1 MAVLI
6 ENRQNCLPLSQENV
20 RRTAQAILDALDS
33 PEAELS
39 LLIVDDRRIAEL
51 NRQYLQ
57 REGPTNVIAFPM
69 REGGADQPST
79 PLLGDVVISA
89 ETAQREALEAD
100 MDVSLRFAQLLVHGI
115 LHLFGYD
122 HESGGAEALEM
133 DARSHELLN
142 RIGDRVQDL
151 TD

>member
-1 MAVLI
+1 
-6 ENRQNCLPLSQENV
+6 LSLEKI
-20 RRTAQAILDALDS
+20 RRTAQVILDALDN

-39 LLIVDDRRIAEL
+39 LLILDDRQIADL
-51 NRQYLQ
+51 NREYLQ

-69 REGGADQPST
+69 REGDDSQPPT

-89 ETAQREALEAD
+89 QCAEREANEAG
-100 MDVSLRFAQLLVHGI
+100 MNVSLRFAQLLVHGI

-122 HESGGAEALEM
+122 HESGETQALEM

-142 RIGDRVQDL
+142 RIGPQIDDL
-151 TD
+151 LL

>member
-1 MAVLI
+1 M
-6 ENRQNCLPLSQENV
+6 SQENV

-69 REGGADQPST
+69 REGETSQPPT

-89 ETAQREALEAD
+89 ETAQREAFEAD

>member
-1 MAVLI
+1 
-6 ENRQNCLPLSQENV
+6 LSQENV

-69 REGGADQPST
+69 REGETSQPPT

-89 ETAQREALEAD
+89 ETAQREAFEAD

>member
-1 MAVLI
+1 LSP
-6 ENRQNCLPLSQENV
+6 ENI
-20 RRTAQAILDALDS
+20 RRTAQVILDALGS

-39 LLIVDDRRIAEL
+39 LLIVDDHRIAEL

-69 REGGADQPST
+69 RGGDAGQPPT

-89 ETAQREALEAD
+89 ETAQREAMEAD

-142 RIGDRVQDL
+142 RIGAQIEDL

>member
-1 MAVLI
+1 MSL
-6 ENRQNCLPLSQENV
+6 EKT
-20 RRTAQAILDALDS
+20 RRTAQAILDALDN

-39 LLIVDDRRIAEL
+39 LLILDDRQIAEL
-51 NRQYLQ
+51 NREYLQ
-57 REGPTNVIAFPM
+57 REGATNVIAFPM
-69 REGGADQPST
+69 REEDVSQPPT

-89 ETAQREALEAD
+89 QTAEREATEAD

-122 HESGGAEALEM
+122 HESGETQALEM

-142 RIGDRVQDL
+142 RIGAQVDDL
-151 TD
+151 LL

>member
-1 MAVLI
+1 M
-6 ENRQNCLPLSQENV
+6 SQESI

-69 REGGADQPST
+69 REGETSQPPT

-89 ETAQREALEAD
+89 ETAQREAFEAD

>member
-1 MAVLI
+1 M
-6 ENRQNCLPLSQENV
+6 SQENV
-20 RRTAQAILDALDS
+20 CRTAQAILDALDS

-69 REGGADQPST
+69 REGETSQPPT

-89 ETAQREALEAD
+89 ETAQREAFEAD